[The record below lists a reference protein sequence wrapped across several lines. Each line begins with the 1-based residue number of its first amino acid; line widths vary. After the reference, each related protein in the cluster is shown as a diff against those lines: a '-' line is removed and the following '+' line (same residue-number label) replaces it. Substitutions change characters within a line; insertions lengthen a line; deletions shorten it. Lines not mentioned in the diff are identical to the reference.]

1 MQRAEV
7 EGEEVE
13 DDHRHDAQRE
23 DDGEQ
28 VHDELDRQPGHLVVE
43 RAPAALLRRWRHIS
57 AAVRDRL
64 ALIHLFESFL

>member
-13 DDHRHDAQRE
+13 DDHRHDAERE

-28 VHDELDRQPGHLVVE
+28 IL
-43 RAPAALLRRWRHIS
+43 IS
-57 AAVRDRL
+57 SREMMVSK
-64 ALIHLFESFL
+64 F